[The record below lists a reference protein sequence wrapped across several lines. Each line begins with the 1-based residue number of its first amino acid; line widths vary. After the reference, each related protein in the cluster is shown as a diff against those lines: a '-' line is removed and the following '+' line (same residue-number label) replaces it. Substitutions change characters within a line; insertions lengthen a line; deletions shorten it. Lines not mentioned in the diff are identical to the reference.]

1 MDAHQLKGLAVIT
14 LAEAERVGRVEDV
27 VFETSPLRAAGL
39 RLRTETGDRLVAFSD
54 IRSIGADAIITENVT
69 SAEQNDAA
77 LNRRQLPGLEDLR
90 KLNVVDEEGQFLGHI
105 GRLEMDPGTGTVE
118 RIEVRKGE
126 VLGMGGEGR
135 TLSPDQIIS
144 VGAELI
150 TVRRAA

>member
-39 RLRTETGDRLVAFSD
+39 RLRTETGD